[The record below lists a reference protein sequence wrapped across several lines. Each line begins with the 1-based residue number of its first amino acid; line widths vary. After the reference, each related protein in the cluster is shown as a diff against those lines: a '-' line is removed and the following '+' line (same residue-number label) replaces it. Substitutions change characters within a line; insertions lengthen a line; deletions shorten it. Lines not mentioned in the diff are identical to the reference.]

1 MKSIPYSKQWI
12 LNEDINNVTNVLKSP
27 FLTKGSETINFENDI
42 KLVTKVRYCLSI
54 INASSA
60 LMLLCKALKISKK
73 DIVWTTAVTYVA
85 SINCALHCGAQIDL
99 IDIDPVTNN
108 ISTSD
113 LEKKLKIAKKKKRLP
128 SLIIV
133 VHLGG
138 LPCDL
143 INIHKLSKK
152 YNFKIIEDASHAL
165 GSKYYKNLIGNCKY
179 SYATVFSFHPVKT
192 ITSAEGGAITT
203 NSKKLYKKLVLLR
216 ENGQLKKFSK
226 TDPNFYDVV
235 DLGYNFRINEINSKL
250 GQSQIK
256 NLKFFIKKK
265 IIISNFYYKNFNKY
279 KKYISLQPSNKNL
292 INSLHLFIIKINFFF
307 LKINKN
313 NFILNLRKKN
323 IFVNTHYIPLYK
335 FSFLKKFLNIKKLKN
350 SEDYYNSAISI
361 PIYPSMSKKEMIHVV
376 KSIISLIKNN
386 VKKSF

>member
-12 LNEDINNVTNVLKSP
+12 LKQDINNVTNVLKSP
-27 FLTKGSETINFENDI
+27 FLTKGSETINFEKNI
-42 KLVTKVRYCLSI
+42 RLVTKARYCLST
-54 INASSA
+54 INASSS
-60 LMLLCKALKISKK
+60 LLLLCKALNISKN

-99 IDIDPVTNN
+99 VDIDPATNN

-113 LEKKLKIAKKKKRLP
+113 LEKKLKIAKIKKKLP
-128 SLIIV
+128 SLIIL

-165 GSKYYKNLIGNCKY
+165 GSNYYKNPIGNCKY
-179 SYATVFSFHPVKT
+179 SDATVFSFHPVKT

-203 NSKKLYKKLVLLR
+203 NSEKLYKKLVLLR

-226 TDPNFYDVV
+226 SDPNFYDIV

-265 IIISNFYYKNFNKY
+265 KNITNFYYKNFNKY
-279 KKYISLQPSNKNL
+279 KKYISFQPLNKNV
-292 INSLHLFIIKINFFF
+292 INSFHLFIIKINFFF

-323 IFVNTHYIPLYK
+323 VFVNTHYIPLYK

-350 SEDYYNSAISI
+350 SEDYYNTAISI
-361 PIYPSMSKKEMIHVV
+361 PIYPSMSKKEMIYVV
-376 KSIISLIKNN
+376 KSIIGLIKNN

>member
-1 MKSIPYSKQWI
+1 M
-12 LNEDINNVTNVLKSP
+12 
-27 FLTKGSETINFENDI
+27 
-42 KLVTKVRYCLSI
+42 
-54 INASSA
+54 
-60 LMLLCKALKISKK
+60 
-73 DIVWTTAVTYVA
+73 
-85 SINCALHCGAQIDL
+85 
-99 IDIDPVTNN
+99 
-108 ISTSD
+108 
-113 LEKKLKIAKKKKRLP
+113 
-128 SLIIV
+128 

-165 GSKYYKNLIGNCKY
+165 GSKYYKNPIGDCKY

-265 IIISNFYYKNFNKY
+265 LLYPIFTIKI
-279 KKYISLQPSNKNL
+279 L
-292 INSLHLFIIKINFFF
+292 IN
-307 LKINKN
+307 
-313 NFILNLRKKN
+313 
-323 IFVNTHYIPLYK
+323 
-335 FSFLKKFLNIKKLKN
+335 
-350 SEDYYNSAISI
+350 
-361 PIYPSMSKKEMIHVV
+361 
-376 KSIISLIKNN
+376 IKNTFHYN
-386 VKKSF
+386 H

>member
-12 LNEDINNVTNVLKSP
+12 LKQDINNVINVLKSP
-27 FLTKGSETINFENDI
+27 LLTKGSETINFENNI
-42 KLVTKVRYCLSI
+42 KLVTHAKYCVST

-60 LMLLCKALKISKK
+60 LILLCKALNITKK

-99 IDIDPVTNN
+99 VDIDPVTNN
-108 ISTSD
+108 ISLFD
-113 LEKKLKIAKKKKRLP
+113 LEKKLKIAKIKKKLP
-128 SLIIV
+128 SLLIV

-143 INIHKLSKK
+143 INIYKLSKR
-152 YNFKIIEDASHAL
+152 YNFKIVEDASHAL
-165 GSKYYKNLIGNCKY
+165 GSKYFKDAIGNCKY
-179 SYATVFSFHPVKT
+179 SDAVVFSFHPVKT
-192 ITSAEGGAITT
+192 ITTAEGGAITT
-203 NSKKLYKKLVLLR
+203 NSKKLYKKLALLR
-216 ENGQLKKFSK
+216 ENGQLKKFS
-226 TDPNFYDVV
+226 TLDPNFYDVV

-265 IIISNFYYKNFNKY
+265 ILISKFYYKNFNIY
-279 KKYISLQPSNKNL
+279 KKYISLQPLNKNV
-292 INSLHLFIIKINFFF
+292 INSFHLFIIKINFSL
-307 LKINKN
+307 LKIKKN

-335 FSFLKKFLNIKKLKN
+335 FSFIKKFLNIKKLKN
-350 SEDYYNSAISI
+350 SEDYYNSALSI
-361 PIYPSMSKKEMIHVV
+361 PIYPSMSKNEMIYVV
-376 KSIISLIKNN
+376 KSITGLINDN